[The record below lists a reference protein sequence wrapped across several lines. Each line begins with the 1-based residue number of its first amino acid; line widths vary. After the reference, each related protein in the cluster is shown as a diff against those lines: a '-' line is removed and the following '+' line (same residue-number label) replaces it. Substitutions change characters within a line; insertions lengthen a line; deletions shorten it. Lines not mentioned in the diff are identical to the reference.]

1 MKCEICNN
9 EVIEL
14 TKCQICGKKVCNDCL
29 RVITRPFHLIWYSAS
44 TVPPTGYLPSTIPY
58 SSSKKSNFQ
67 DIYICKNCS
76 DLLSLSLRI
85 AKAKYEE

>member
-1 MKCEICNN
+1 MKCEICNL

-44 TVPPTGYLPSTIPY
+44 TVPTSYTSSTIPCF
-58 SSSKKSNFQ
+58 SPKKSDHQ
-67 DIYICKNCS
+67 DIYICKNCA
-76 DLLSLSLRI
+76 DLLSLSLRV
-85 AKAKYEE
+85 AKARYRE

>member
-29 RVITRPFHLIWYSAS
+29 RIITRPLQIIWYSAS
-44 TVPPTGYLPSTIPY
+44 TVVPSCFASTIPR
-58 SSSKKSNFQ
+58 SPSKKSNHQ
-67 DIYICKNCS
+67 DIYICKNCA
-76 DLLSLSLRI
+76 DLLTLSLRI